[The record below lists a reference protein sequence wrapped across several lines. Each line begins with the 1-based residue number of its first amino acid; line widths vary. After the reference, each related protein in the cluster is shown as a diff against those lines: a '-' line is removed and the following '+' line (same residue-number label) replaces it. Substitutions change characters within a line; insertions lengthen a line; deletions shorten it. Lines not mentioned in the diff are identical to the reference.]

1 VLALGVLVAAIAL
14 ALVAQFALS
23 SWAETSQLNHDLQ
36 HGIIFVSGVG
46 AGAALVVL
54 HRRGRRSVSD

>member
-1 VLALGVLVAAIAL
+1 MLALGVLAAAIAV

-23 SWAETSQLNHDLQ
+23 SWAEASQLNHDLQ
-36 HGIIFVSGVG
+36 HGIIFVSGIG

-54 HRRGRRSVSD
+54 YRRGRRPVSD